1 MPSAAVTRPFA
12 VCAALAL
19 LAGCGGSGDSGGDG
33 SGKSGRDASA
43 SRAPDVVPTE
53 SRPPAPGRGSGDPDD
68 INGDGHRDLLM
79 EVSGPDPGSRGGGA
93 SHVAVVFGTKRGP
106 DPTVRSVYS
115 SRELGLPAVEPPG
128 TGAVLPETTAD
139 LDDDGFPDF
148 IGVGGEEVPEEERGP
163 TGSAQRR
170 VEYVTWGGPNG
181 PRRNAAATRLRL
193 PAQDAAEGYEET
205 VRGDFDGD
213 GRHDLAGLRADGAA
227 VVLLFGPFT
236 REGAAARTERRTL
249 AQAGPTSYGS
259 LHADELP
266 TTGKPRPTGV
276 FVHYGND
283 GEQSAGEYFAARP
296 GGGLA
301 ATSRTV
307 RKGNGHAFGDF
318 DGDGTRDLAVGDDGG
333 RNDEPG
339 ASKES
344 ADVHGS
350 YAVYPGGDGAVRT
363 YLPPEGAREGSYTA
377 VDPDGDGRDALLRGD
392 PRTPALIEGDRRIG
406 ELVRRPP
413 ARVDGTRIPATNGS
427 KQVHAAADFD
437 GDGKDEVVLSWT
449 STRLY
454 GAYGAT
460 PTHWWVTDGVSATD
474 DAAFSSRKFARRG

>member
-1 MPSAAVTRPFA
+1 MPPRTVTRLFA

-19 LAGCGGSGDSGGDG
+19 LAGCGSGGSDSDG
-33 SGKSGRDASA
+33 SGESGRDASA

-53 SRPPAPGRGSGDPDD
+53 SRPPVPGRGSGDPDD

-79 EVSGPDPGSRGGGA
+79 KVSGPDPRSRGGGA
-93 SHVAVVFGTKRGP
+93 SHIAVVFGTGRGL
-106 DPTVRSVYS
+106 DPTVRSVFS
-115 SRELGLPAVEPPG
+115 SRRLGLPAVQAPG
-128 TGAVLPETTAD
+128 TGVVLPETTAD

-148 IGVGGEEVPEEERGP
+148 LSRGGEEIPEAERGP
-163 TGSAQRR
+163 TGSSHRR
-170 VEYVTWGGPNG
+170 IEYVTWGGPDG
-181 PRRNAAATRLRL
+181 PRPTATATRLRL
-193 PAQDAAEGYEET
+193 PAQDAAEGYGAI

-213 GRHDLAGLRADGAA
+213 GRHDLAGLRQDGTA

-236 REGAAARTERRTL
+236 RAGAAARTERRPL
-249 AQAGPTSYGS
+249 SEDGPASYGR

-266 TTGKPRPTGV
+266 ATGKPRTTGL

-283 GEQSAGEYFAARP
+283 GEQSAGAYFAARP

-301 ATSRTV
+301 ATARSV

-333 RNDEPG
+333 RNNEPG
-339 ASKES
+339 ASKED

-363 YLPPEGAREGSYTA
+363 HLPPEGARQGSYTA
-377 VDPDGDGRDALLRGD
+377 VDPDGDGRDALLRGT
-392 PRTPALIEGDRRIG
+392 PRNPVLIDGDRRVG
-406 ELVRRPP
+406 RLVRRPP
-413 ARVDGTRIPATNGS
+413 ARVDGTRIPVGS
-427 KQVHAAADFD
+427 GTHQVHTAADFD

-449 STRLY
+449 STRLTAVN
-454 GAYGAT
+454 GSE
-460 PTHWWVTDGVSATD
+460 PTHWWITDGVGAKD
-474 DAAFSSRKFARRG
+474 DAAFSSRRFARRG